1 MVQTLQLEPERL
13 VEELVHAVGALAD
26 ARDVVGAR
34 LLADR
39 VGAALEQLGE
49 AGDDG
54 QRRAQVVHQVGQGVA
69 VGVQRWDRVGSES
82 AISPRSSA
90 MAIAWTRLRACSLR
104 MTLRTCVRT
113 VSTETPSSSPI
124 ASAVRPSAM
133 RWVIWRSRGESCG
146 RREVE
151 RSESRIRSSRGS
163 T

>member
-1 MVQTLQLEPERL
+1 MVQPLPLEAERL
-13 VEELVHAVGALAD
+13 VEKLVHAIRALAD

-49 AGDDG
+49 ARDDR
-54 QRRAQVVHQVGQGVA
+54 QRRAQVVHEVGEGVGLGA
-69 VGVQRWDRVGSES
+69 QRWERVGSES

-90 MAIAWTRLRACSLR
+90 MAIACTRLRACSLR
-104 MTLRTCVRT
+104 ITLRTCVRT

-133 RWVIWRSRGESCG
+133 RCVIWPSLGESCG
-146 RREVE
+146 SRE
-151 RSESRIRSSRGS
+151 
-163 T
+163 